1 MKTVHSFTIKTS
13 LYHAQMIGRIVADGE
28 ESALYS
34 LPELAN
40 IIKLMKMGGLM
51 GSFFI
56 GKVLAH
62 NADMGIE

>member
-13 LYHAQMIGRIVADGE
+13 LYHDQIVGRIVADGE

-40 IIKLMKMGGLM
+40 IITLMKMGGLM
-51 GSFFI
+51 GGFFI
-56 GKVLAH
+56 GKVLAD
-62 NADMGIE
+62 NAETRIE